1 MSTEFRFAFFDVDET
16 LIKIKSMF
24 DFYHFWCYKVLLRP
38 DMHDNFEA
46 EFSHMLLED
55 YTREE
60 LNRSYYRY
68 FTGVDPKMLNQAGAH
83 WALERLEHPDDL
95 FIAPVIE
102 ELQRLQGEGI
112 TPVFVSG
119 SFHELLEPIA
129 NSLKAPHILA
139 TKLEIGE
146 DGLYTGNIIS
156 PQTIG
161 IGKALAIQN
170 FLQKKDTSPKHC
182 YAFGD
187 DISDLHMLNAV
198 GYPVVVGTESSL
210 AKHAAIANWRII
222 STS

>member
-1 MSTEFRFAFFDVDET
+1 MNTEIRFAFFDVDET

-24 DFYHFWCYKVLLRP
+24 EFYHYWCYKVLLRP
-38 DMHDNFEA
+38 DMHDDFET
-46 EFSHMLLED
+46 EFSRMLLEGR
-55 YTREE
+55 TREE

-68 FTGVDPKMLNQAGAH
+68 FTGVDPQMLNRAGAD
-83 WALERLEHPDDL
+83 WAMERLEHPDDF

-102 ELQRLQGEGI
+102 ELQRLQREGI
-112 TPVFVSG
+112 TPVFISG
-119 SFHELLEPIA
+119 SFHALLEPIA

-161 IGKALAIQN
+161 MGKALAIQN
-170 FLQKKDTSPKHC
+170 FLQQKDTSPQHC

-187 DISDLHMLNAV
+187 DISDLHMLDVV
-198 GYPVVVGTESSL
+198 GYPVVVGTGSSL
-210 AKHAAIANWRII
+210 AKHAAIANWRVIA
-222 STS
+222 T